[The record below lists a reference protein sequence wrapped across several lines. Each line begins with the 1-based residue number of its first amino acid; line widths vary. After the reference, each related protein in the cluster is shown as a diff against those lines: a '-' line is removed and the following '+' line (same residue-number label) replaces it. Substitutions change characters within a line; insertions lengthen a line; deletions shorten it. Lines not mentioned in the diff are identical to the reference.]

1 MCACE
6 RERARACGQE
16 RAGVREKINR
26 NLQTS
31 APNREGTGGVPRI
44 PLRNPQLSMSVLELK
59 QKNRSG
65 RVIRHCQKKYD
76 FTISSMTQIQS
87 QIKTDNV
94 SDVPEY
100 WRQSGS
106 RTIGGSFL
114 GAGGTAAAAGGLD
127 DGAAFVAAL
136 VLIVIVA
143 GGGVGVVFVFKDE
156 EVEFEFEF
164 DPHAFF
170 FFIPNAAATSSALKP
185 AACGAVALLPP
196 PCLHVTVNPPLAPS
210 SPPPPPLRSSTLA
223 STRFRSSAASAACCA
238 KSASDST
245 TEGPVLRRIGVAAIR
260 DRVSSGCCAP
270 GITV

>member
-1 MCACE
+1 M
-6 RERARACGQE
+6 RARACGRE
-16 RAGVREKINR
+16 HAGVRVKINR

-31 APNREGTGGVPRI
+31 APIREGGVPRI
-44 PLRNPQLSMSVLELK
+44 PLRNPQLSTSVLELK
-59 QKNRSG
+59 QKPKWTSHR
-65 RVIRHCQKKYD
+65 RCQKKKR

-100 WRQSGS
+100 RRQSGS

-136 VLIVIVA
+136 VLIGIVG
-143 GGGVGVVFVFKDE
+143 GGGVGVVFVFNDE
-156 EVEFEFEF
+156 EVGFEFEF